1 MKWPGGVLVALVCVL
16 VGLGAEAQ
24 AVYNGGRSGGLITLS
39 GGQSLNFIPGNH
51 PGPESLWISVN
62 DGGGYAILSDGS
74 GGQTSSDFYLRTGD
88 LLLFPVTQTYHLQFL
103 GGQVTLLFGGTL
115 YNRPGAPICDTG
127 LQGPSILKVDRLMNL
142 MTQSHASGNPK
153 VQVWAWFQTT
163 RKTSGNVTYTLVS
176 DPRQQG
182 VVNVPACSG
191 ADCCQP
197 LEVGFALK
205 NWSGDTYTVVEMDAG
220 GAYNFDWNTAVP
232 APFTCTASAS
242 TKTGTAPL
250 DVTFAASASGGATGY
265 QYHWNFGDG
274 NISNRAQVTHTYTAG
289 GTFIWKMTATDLAGQ
304 TCIKSGQLKIAGTL
318 KVTGA
323 AAPRQGD
330 PPLSVAFTST
340 AKGAKPPYTY
350 LWDFGDGTTA
360 ATPSANHTF
369 ASAGAYDCTLEVTD
383 SEGKNAFA
391 AVPVYVGVPIPP
403 NITGVTVLPGP
414 PFQLKVSGT
423 DFQSGCSVTLNGQAP
438 PQVLYK
444 SSTKILLGGG
454 AALKTMVPKGT
465 AVCVD
470 VHNPDGGDS
479 DCFSYTR

>member
-1 MKWPGGVLVALVCVL
+1 MRWRSVVLVALACTL
-16 VGLGAEAQ
+16 LGLGAQAQ
-24 AVYNGGRSGGLITLS
+24 AVYNGGRSGGLFTLI
-39 GGQSLNFIPGNH
+39 GGQSVNFLPGSH
-51 PGPESLWISVN
+51 PGPENLWISVN

-74 GGQTSSDFYLRTGD
+74 GGQTGADFYLHSGD

-103 GGQVTLLFGGTL
+103 GGSITLLYGGTL

-127 LQGPSILKVDRLMNL
+127 LTGPSLLKVDRLMNL
-142 MTQSHASGNPK
+142 LTQSHASGNPK

-163 RKTSGNVTYTLVS
+163 RKTSGNVTYTLVT

-182 VVNVPACSG
+182 TVDVPPCSG

-197 LEVGFALK
+197 LAVGFALK
-205 NWSGDTYTVVEMDAG
+205 NWSGEAYTLVELDAG

-250 DVTFAASASGGATGY
+250 EVTFAASASGGATGY

-274 NISNRAQVTHTYTAG
+274 NVSNRGQVTHTYTAG
-289 GTFIWKMTATDLAGQ
+289 GTFIWRMTATDLAGQ
-304 TCIKSGQLKIAGTL
+304 TCVKSGQLKIAGTL
-318 KVTGA
+318 KVTGTA
-323 AAPRQGD
+323 TPRQGD

-350 LWDFGDGTTA
+350 LWDFADGSTA
-360 ATPSANHTF
+360 TTPSANHTF
-369 ASAGAYDCTLEVTD
+369 ALAGAYDCTLEVTD
-383 SEGKNAFA
+383 TDGKSAFS
-391 AVPVYVGVPIPP
+391 AVPVYVGMPIPP
-403 NITGVTVLPGP
+403 TVTGVTVLAGP

-423 DFQSGCSVTLNGQAP
+423 DFQSGCTVTIDGVAP

-444 SSTKILLGGG
+444 TSTKILLGG
-454 AALKTMVPKGT
+454 ASLKSMVPKGT